1 MDNSLQLKL
10 ADFKTQFTDTKS
22 TLETIRRSL

>member
-1 MDNSLQLKL
+1 MDEKIKIELEQ
-10 ADFKTQFTDTKS
+10 TDQSINNIKS

>member
-10 ADFKTQFTDTKS
+10 DDYRSQYSEMKS